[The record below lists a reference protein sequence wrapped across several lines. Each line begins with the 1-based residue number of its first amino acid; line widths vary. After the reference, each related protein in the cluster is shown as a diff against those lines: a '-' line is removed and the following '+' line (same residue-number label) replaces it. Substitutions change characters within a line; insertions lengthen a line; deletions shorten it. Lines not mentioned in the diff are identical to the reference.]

1 MPSEKPF
8 HHRAT
13 LKQTNKPFK
22 SKHATKGSL
31 KDQAKG
37 KVKRKPVKQSTPRP
51 NFVSKADRRNAAKL
65 EQRKKREELIKANR
79 FFEGR
84 NSTPKIVAVVPL
96 SSDVN
101 SLNVVE
107 NIYASVEQSASSIS
121 GNIACLNAE
130 RFKQKVQFILLDRNF
145 IDILD
150 ACKMADFMLLILSA
164 KVEVDQFGELC
175 LKAIQSQGFPSV
187 ITSVLYLED
196 IPQKKR
202 NDVKKSLLS
211 FITHFFPDEEKIHA
225 ADQSQETLN
234 ILRTICT
241 QLPKQI
247 SWRETR
253 PYMLVEEISF
263 DNNNDNKGT
272 LKVTGYARGTAFS
285 ANRLIHLQNFGDFQL
300 NQITSCPKQSKDG
313 RDMVEDIKVLDT
325 ANPKEQESLI
335 AENEPNFMENEQ
347 TWPTEE
353 EIICN
358 EGHTELMK
366 SDDIPNALPG
376 TTPRKIIKRVPKGTS
391 SYQAAWIVDSDNDDS
406 DGYSDEDGDV
416 NMHYEDG
423 DSHLSNYEADYDEEE
438 YEDIE
443 VENKQP
449 DLNDQLDP
457 EEEDRQLKEYLASRE
472 KEHRDNLEFPD
483 EVDTPLNIAARIR
496 FQKYRGLQ
504 SFRTSPWDP
513 NENLPIDYGRIFQF
527 ENYKR
532 TKSRVVSQAKAY
544 VSDVKVGAYI
554 TLHIANV
561 PKEVAESYSP
571 SRPFIVFGLFEYEH
585 KTSVL
590 NFFITR
596 NGEYE
601 EPIKSK
607 DPLIMH
613 CGFRRY
619 LVRPLYSQ
627 NTLGGKGT
635 NNVHKYEKFINPGR
649 SYIATIYGPINF
661 GNLPVTFYKDTG
673 DNAPILV
680 ANGFFLNADPK
691 RIIAKRIILTGYPFK
706 INKKSAVVRYMF
718 FNPADVL
725 WFKPVQLTTKYGRTG
740 HIKESLGTHGYMKCI
755 FDSPIK
761 QQDTVMMNLYKRVFP
776 KWNNTVMWRDGLI
789 GTKMMVSSQ
798 QKDKDIGIN
807 IDDVEMETN
816 DAS

>member
-1 MPSEKPF
+1 NSAAKMPSEKPF

-31 KDQAKG
+31 KDKAKG
-37 KVKRKPVKQSTPRP
+37 KVKRKPVKQSITRP
-51 NFVSKADRRNAAKL
+51 NFISKADRRNAAKL

-84 NSTPKIVAVVPL
+84 NSTPKIVAVIPL
-96 SSDVN
+96 CSDVD

-107 NIYASVEQSASSIS
+107 NIYASVEQSTSSINES
-121 GNIACLNAE
+121 IAFLNAE
-130 RFKQKVQFILLDRNF
+130 RFKQKVQFIILERNF

-150 ACKMADFMLLILSA
+150 ACKVADFMLLVLSA
-164 KVEVDQFGELC
+164 KVEADQFGELC
-175 LKAIQSQGFPSV
+175 LKAIQSQGFPS
-187 ITSVLYLED
+187 IISSVLYLEE

-211 FITHFFPDEEKIHA
+211 FLNYFFPEEEKIHI
-225 ADQSQETLN
+225 ADQSQEALN

-241 QLPKQI
+241 QLPKQV

-253 PYMLVEEISF
+253 PYMLVEKLAFENA
-263 DNNNDNKGT
+263 DNQDKGT
-272 LKVTGYARGTAFS
+272 LRVTGYARGTAFS

-300 NQITSCPKQSKDG
+300 NQITSCPRQSKDG
-313 RDMVEDIKVLDT
+313 EMIEDIKVLDI
-325 ANPKEQESLI
+325 ANPEEQAI

-353 EIICN
+353 EIAGN
-358 EGHTELMK
+358 EGHIELMK
-366 SDDIPNALPG
+366 SEDIPNALP
-376 TTPRKIIKRVPKGTS
+376 V
-391 SYQAAWIVDSDNDDS
+391 
-406 DGYSDEDGDV
+406 
-416 NMHYEDG
+416 HYD
-423 DSHLSNYEADYDEEE
+423 EE

-443 VENKQP
+443 VESKQSE
-449 DLNDQLDP
+449 LNDHLDP
-457 EEEDRQLKEYLASRE
+457 EEEDRQLKEYFASRE
-472 KEHRDNLEFPD
+472 KEHRDDLEFPD
-483 EVDTPLNIAARIR
+483 EVDTPLDKAARIR

-527 ENYKR
+527 ENYRR
-532 TKSRVVSQAKAY
+532 TKSRVISQAFSHA
-544 VSDVKVGAYI
+544 SGVKVGTYI

-561 PKEVAESYSP
+561 PKQVA
-571 SRPFIVFGLFEYEH
+571 VFGLFEYEH
-585 KTSVL
+585 KISVL

-596 NGEYE
+596 NSEYE

-619 LVRPLYSQ
+619 VVRPLYSQ

-673 DNAPILV
+673 DINAPTCV
-680 ANGFFLNADPK
+680 ASGFFVNSDPK

-718 FNPADVL
+718 FNPEDVL

-740 HIKESLGTHGYMKCI
+740 HIKESLGTHGYMKCV

-776 KWNNTVMWRDGLI
+776 KLNATVLWCS
-789 GTKMMVSSQ
+789 GTKMTESSQ
-798 QKDKDIGIN
+798 QEDKNRGIST
-807 IDDVEMETN
+807 DDVEMKNT
-816 DAS
+816 DVF

>member
-31 KDQAKG
+31 KDKAKG
-37 KVKRKPVKQSTPRP
+37 KVKRKPLKLSTTRP
-51 NFVSKADRRNAAKL
+51 NFISKADRRNAAKL

-84 NSTPKIVAVVPL
+84 NSTPKIVAVIPL
-96 SSDVN
+96 CSDVD

-107 NIYASVEQSASSIS
+107 NIYASVEQSTSSIS
-121 GNIACLNAE
+121 ESIAFLNAE
-130 RFKQKVQFILLDRNF
+130 RFKQKVQFIILERNF

-150 ACKMADFMLLILSA
+150 ACKVADFMLLVLSA
-164 KVEVDQFGELC
+164 KVEADQFGELC
-175 LKAIQSQGFPSV
+175 LKAIQSQGFPS
-187 ITSVLYLED
+187 IISSVLYLEE

-211 FITHFFPDEEKIHA
+211 FINYFFPEEEKIHV
-225 ADQSQETLN
+225 ADQSQEALN

-241 QLPKQI
+241 QLPKQV

-253 PYMLVEEISF
+253 PYMLVEKLSF
-263 DNNNDNKGT
+263 ENADNQDKGT

-300 NQITSCPKQSKDG
+300 NQITSCPRQSKDG
-313 RDMVEDIKVLDT
+313 DMIEDIKVLDI
-325 ANPKEQESLI
+325 ANPEEQASHSTF

-353 EIICN
+353 EIAGN
-358 EGHTELMK
+358 EGHIELMK
-366 SDDIPNALPG
+366 SEDIPNALPG

-391 SYQAAWIVDSDNDDS
+391 SYQAAWI
-406 DGYSDEDGDV
+406 
-416 NMHYEDG
+416 
-423 DSHLSNYEADYDEEE
+423 E

-443 VENKQP
+443 VESKQSE
-449 DLNDQLDP
+449 LNDHLDP
-457 EEEDRQLKEYLASRE
+457 EEEDRQLKEYFASRE
-472 KEHRDNLEFPD
+472 KEHRDDIEFPD
-483 EVDTPLNIAARIR
+483 EVDTPLDKAARIR

-527 ENYKR
+527 ENYRR
-532 TKSRVVSQAKAY
+532 TKSRVISQASSHAGG
-544 VSDVKVGAYI
+544 VKVGTYI
-554 TLHIANV
+554 TLHIDNV
-561 PKEVAESYSP
+561 PKQVAESYSP

-585 KTSVL
+585 KISVL

-596 NGEYE
+596 NSEYE

-607 DPLIMH
+607 VSPSL
-613 CGFRRY
+613 RY
-619 LVRPLYSQ
+619 NVHFWPLYSQ

-673 DNAPILV
+673 DINAPTFV
-680 ANGFFLNADPK
+680 ASGFFVNSDPK
-691 RIIAKRIILTGYPFK
+691 RTIAKRIILTGYPFK

-718 FNPADVL
+718 FNPEDVL

-740 HIKESLGTHGYMKCI
+740 HIKESLGTHGYMKCV

-776 KWNNTVMWRDGLI
+776 KLNTTVLWCSE
-789 GTKMMVSSQ
+789 TKMTESSQ
-798 QKDKDIGIN
+798 QGDKNRGIST
-807 IDDVEMETN
+807 DDVEMKNT
-816 DAS
+816 DAF

>member
-37 KVKRKPVKQSTPRP
+37 KIKRKSVKQSTPRP

-84 NSTPKIVAVVPL
+84 NSTPKIVAVIPL
-96 SSDVN
+96 CSDVN

-107 NIYASVEQSASSIS
+107 NIYASVEQSAPSIS
-121 GNIACLNAE
+121 GSIAFLNTE
-130 RFKQKVQFILLDRNF
+130 RFKQKVQFILLERNF

-150 ACKMADFMLLILSA
+150 ACKVADFMLFILSA

-175 LKAIQSQGFPSV
+175 LKAIQSQGFPSI

-225 ADQSQETLN
+225 ADQPQEALN

-263 DNNNDNKGT
+263 DNNNDDSKGT
-272 LKVTGYARGTAFS
+272 FRVTGYARGTAFS

-335 AENEPNFMENEQ
+335 AENEPNFMANEQ

-366 SDDIPNALPG
+366 SDIPNAPPG

-391 SYQAAWIVDSDNDDS
+391 SYQAAWIVDSDDDNS
-406 DGYSDEDGDV
+406 DGFSDEDGDI
-416 NMHYEDG
+416 NMCYEDD
-423 DSHLSNYEADYDEEE
+423 DSHLSNYEANYDEEE

-443 VENKQP
+443 VESKQTG
-449 DLNDQLDP
+449 LNDHLDP

-472 KEHRDNLEFPD
+472 KEHRDDLEFPD

-527 ENYKR
+527 ENFKR
-532 TKSRVVSQAKAY
+532 TKNRVISQASAY
-544 VSDVKVGAYI
+544 VSGVKVGTYI

-561 PKEVAESYSP
+561 PKKVAESYSP

-585 KTSVL
+585 KISVL

-607 DPLIMH
+607 DSLIMH

-619 LVRPLYSQ
+619 VVRPLYSQ
-627 NTLGGKGT
+627 NTLRGKGT

-673 DNAPILV
+673 DVNAPIFV
-680 ANGFFLNADPK
+680 ANGFSLNADPK
-691 RIIAKRIILTGYPFK
+691 RIIAKH
-706 INKKSAVVRYMF
+706 
-718 FNPADVL
+718 DVL

-740 HIKESLGTHGYMKCI
+740 HIKESLGIHGYMKCV
-755 FDSPIK
+755 FDSLIK

-776 KWNNTVMWRDGLI
+776 KWNTTVLWCDGLI
-789 GTKMMVSSQ
+789 GTKMTVSSQ
-798 QKDKDIGIN
+798 LRDKDIGN
-807 IDDVEMETN
+807 DIDDVEMETN
-816 DAS
+816 DTS